1 MNCCKN
7 CPLSDSDWHFIK
19 AKEKLEN
26 ELDIEHLIKNNR
38 LLKNALN
45 FLTTKRERY
54 LLRMQANKNV
64 IMFRE

>member
-7 CPLSDSDWHFIK
+7 CPLSDSDRHFIK